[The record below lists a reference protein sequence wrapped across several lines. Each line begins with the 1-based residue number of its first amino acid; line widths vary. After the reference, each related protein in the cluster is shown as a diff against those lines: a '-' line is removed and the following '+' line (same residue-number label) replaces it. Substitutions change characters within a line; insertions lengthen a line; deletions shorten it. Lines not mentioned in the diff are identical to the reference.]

1 MSLFYVPLLLL
12 TMRTLTTTEY
22 KELQKEYYNEVLEYD
37 SISVYYNS
45 DYYEV
50 K

>member
-1 MSLFYVPLLLL
+1 VAYSSVLYYYKP
-12 TMRTLTTTEY
+12 MRTLTTTEY
-22 KELQKEYYNEVLEYD
+22 KELQKEYYNEVFEYD

>member
-1 MSLFYVPLLLL
+1 MT
-12 TMRTLTTTEY
+12 TMIPLTTTEY
-22 KELQKEYYNEVLEYD
+22 KEVEKEYYNEVLQYD